1 MSDIDLNNKNIQEIT
16 DNINKEISDKTKE
29 FTDKLILNNS
39 DILGFK
45 KIYYNKKR
53 SKLKSIN
60 NIEYEVKVK
69 VSLNRK
75 RPYIFYS
82 LGGEYEKNQ
91 DNYGALQFILSLA
104 LFMGAGISNLLTIS
118 KSDVWICIILG
129 TILGFIILKIFL
141 VN

>member
-1 MSDIDLNNKNIQEIT
+1 MEEIECSLDEMSDIDLNNKKNIQEIT

-53 SKLKSIN
+53 SELKSIN

-75 RPYIFYS
+75 GLIFYS
-82 LGGEYEKNQ
+82 LGGEYEK
-91 DNYGALQFILSLA
+91 SR
-104 LFMGAGISNLLTIS
+104 
-118 KSDVWICIILG
+118 
-129 TILGFIILKIFL
+129 
-141 VN
+141 